1 MSDLKLYELSFKQ
14 LLAIKNL
21 TDLFVF
27 VKNAKDE
34 VKILQTCEDSEDVL
48 LYQQGNNQ
56 KLVNVFVITAD
67 GYVYIFESVEVFK
80 DEDGEYLLVSY
91 EDNQH
96 SFDFF

>member
-34 VKILQTCEDSEDVL
+34 VKILQTCEDNEDIL

-56 KLVNVFVITAD
+56 KLVNVFVITTD

-80 DEDGEYLLVSY
+80 DEVGEYLLVSY

>member
-1 MSDLKLYELSFKQ
+1 MIDLKLYELSFKQ

-34 VKILQTCEDSEDVL
+34 VKILQTCEDNEDVL

-56 KLVNVFVITAD
+56 KLVNVFVITTD

-80 DEDGEYLLVSY
+80 DEDGEYLPVSY